1 MKVENGFSGNGTRN
15 QASGLPILSF
25 FHHAFIH
32 KVRINNAGAKDRGR
46 EGMNCMVVNLKV
58 CV

>member
-15 QASGLPILSF
+15 QTSGLPVLSF
-25 FHHAFIH
+25 FLPYIH

-46 EGMNCMVVNLKV
+46 EGMNLKDMKGIKLM
-58 CV
+58 

>member
-15 QASGLPILSF
+15 QASGLPVLSF
-25 FHHAFIH
+25 FLPCIH

-46 EGMNCMVVNLKV
+46 EGMNYKVVNLKV